1 MREKE
6 NLNQH
11 ENYSENEERNDFP
24 AGETC
29 QIVPEEKERET
40 NCRDNSGQC
49 RSGNFEFQ
57 IRAEDSTQ
65 QQQRRERSDPK
76 CDLLEAGRFDSGY
89 VVLEFGFLGQIGNRI
104 SDAFC
109 EQRFVVDPFSC
120 FLSIQS
126 KDRALGMNDAI
137 ADFHFLVSIHER
149 LCDVGV
155 VPILNRGTTDQRRPI

>member
-24 AGETC
+24 AGESG
-29 QIVPEEKERET
+29 QIVAEEKQSET
-40 NCRDNSGQC
+40 NCRDDPGPR
-49 RSGNFEFQ
+49 RSRNFEFQ

-76 CDLLEAGRFDSGY
+76 RDLLEAGRFDSGN
-89 VVLEFGFLGQIGNRI
+89 VALESGFLGQIGNRI

-109 EQRFVVDPFSC
+109 EQRFVVDPFSS
-120 FLSIQS
+120 FLRI
-126 KDRALGMNDAI
+126 
-137 ADFHFLVSIHER
+137 
-149 LCDVGV
+149 
-155 VPILNRGTTDQRRPI
+155 